1 MSYYTITL
9 YDLIFHE
16 QLTPQIKER
25 NNMKINLE
33 KVDYRYRGA
42 RENALTNIT
51 LSLEANKIYGLLGK
65 NGVGKST
72 MLYLIAGLLKAKQGT
87 ISIDGIET
95 QLRRPEILKDVFIV
109 TEEFSLPNVS
119 LSEYIKMNRPFYPN
133 FSTDVLDNCL
143 KAFELNSDMKL
154 GELSLG
160 QKKKVYMSFALAT
173 GTKILLFD
181 EPTNGLDITSKSQ
194 FRQVVSQSM
203 TEERTIIISTH
214 QVHDIEQLVDHV
226 VILSK
231 KGVLLNMSTEE
242 ISQQYVFE
250 TRMPNDMDNVIY
262 AEPSLQ
268 GNIVMAKRGNNPE
281 TNINLEMLFKAINIE
296 NQ

>member
-1 MSYYTITL
+1 
-9 YDLIFHE
+9 
-16 QLTPQIKER
+16 
-25 NNMKINLE
+25 MKINLE

-214 QVHDIEQLVDHV
+214 QVHDIEKLVDHV

-231 KGVLLNMSTEE
+231 KGVLLDMSTEE

-250 TRMPNDMDNVIY
+250 TRMPNDMDDVIY

-281 TNINLEMLFKAINIE
+281 TNINLEMLFKAINTE

>member
-1 MSYYTITL
+1 M
-9 YDLIFHE
+9 E
-16 QLTPQIKER
+16 IK
-25 NNMKINLE
+25 LE

-42 RENALTNIT
+42 RKNALTDIT
-51 LSLEANKIYGLLGK
+51 LSLGANKIYGLLGK

-72 MLYLIAGLLKAKQGT
+72 MLYLIAGLLKAKQGKV
-87 ISIDGIET
+87 SIDGIET

-109 TEEFSLPNVS
+109 TEEFTLPNVS

-133 FSTDVLDNCL
+133 FSTDVLNNCL
-143 KAFELNSDMKL
+143 KAFELASDMKL

-214 QVHDIEQLVDHV
+214 QVHDIEKLVDHV

-231 KGVLLNMSTEE
+231 KGVLLDMSTEE

-250 TRMPNDMDNVIY
+250 TRMPNDMDDVIY

-281 TNINLEMLFKAINIE
+281 TNINLEMLFKAINTE

>member
-1 MSYYTITL
+1 M
-9 YDLIFHE
+9 E
-16 QLTPQIKER
+16 IK
-25 NNMKINLE
+25 LE

-42 RENALTNIT
+42 RENALTDIT
-51 LSLEANKIYGLLGK
+51 LTLGANKIYGLLGK

-72 MLYLIAGLLKAKQGT
+72 MLYLIAGLLKAKQGKV
-87 ISIDGIET
+87 SIDGIET

-109 TEEFSLPNVS
+109 TEEFTLPNVS
-119 LSEYIKMNRPFYPN
+119 LSEYIKMNRPFYPD
-133 FSTDVLDNCL
+133 FSTDVLNNCL
-143 KAFELNSDMKL
+143 KAFELASDMKL

-242 ISQQYVFE
+242 ISQLYVFE
-250 TRMPNDMDNVIY
+250 TRMPNDMDDVIY

-281 TNINLEMLFKAINIE
+281 TNINLEMLFKAINTE